1 MTILPPLSPST
12 PFSLSSRNLKFL
24 PKLALRITKYA
35 FPTLV
40 YSTPKSAP
48 STEQDILRAV
58 LDSDGRSLPAVRTYE
73 NDLARLTVVG
83 AVNFK
88 QALTA
93 AAADGGHVADEY
105 VKSGTPVMVVETVI
119 PSPPDERSTFLP
131 ARKVKEKSKRLKSS
145 LPKDIPSSTESSN
158 ILAMTFRQVVLEQ
171 LWNFEL
177 LLFTPGTE
185 RNMEELENPR
195 EVPASF
201 AVRSSDKRIISL
213 LGEVVC
219 LAALESTERHFLSK
233 SMSRAPTNL
242 FRWFR
247 KSERVLS
254 TDSSVAIFWLNED
267 EIISVAKSL
276 LENINSGKASYKPSQ
291 TKSEYSWW
299 TLSMGSK
306 LEKIGGPEFGTWVS
320 EYVPAYLFQIDSD
333 RLPDLKLEGWKRSA
347 ENRWE
352 VLLTHNQMID
362 AHFFIVYLKQAVFQV
377 ALANILDMYYED
389 SYTLPSKQLS
399 CAVAKPINL
408 FTNKRTSS
416 LLKVFYIALASGFF
430 LVVISIFGQLC
441 MPYLHGGRKYLGG
454 NHSVQ
459 SSEID
464 FMQHQAID
472 STELDAYCFSI
483 VERIKDAF
491 GWAGD
496 IMTEKSVGAWIGELP
511 VFLRSDADSNSG
523 ETPSC
528 SIPIKG
534 NDEELKS
541 SAQDI
546 ASYQVVFDL
555 GDDLVVMDVLLV
567 PIVVL
572 SAEGKIIGFQPTSR
586 VAVNNW
592 ASNPLAKELYGGR
605 ELSAG
610 FIEPGVKISCP
621 SNVAVLEL
629 LMSLNPDSRF
639 AFARPSNDQ

>member
-1 MTILPPLSPST
+1 MTSSIAILHPLSPST
-12 PFSLSSRNLKFL
+12 SFPLSSRNLKFL
-24 PKLALRITKYA
+24 SKLPLRITKYA

-58 LDSDGRSLPAVRTYE
+58 LDSNGRSLPAVRTYE

-93 AAADGGHVADEY
+93 AAADGGQVADEY
-105 VKSGTPVMVVETVI
+105 VKSGTPAMVVETVI
-119 PSPPDERSTFLP
+119 PSPPDERSTVSTRLFLP

-195 EVPASF
+195 EQVPASF
-201 AVRSSDKRIISL
+201 TVRSSDKRIISL

-247 KSERVLS
+247 KSERVS
-254 TDSSVAIFWLNED
+254 SMDSSVTIFRLLED

-352 VLLTHNQMID
+352 VLLTHNQM
-362 AHFFIVYLKQAVFQV
+362 V

-389 SYTLPSKQLS
+389 SYTLPRKQLS
-399 CAVAKPINL
+399 CGAVAKPINL

-416 LLKVFYIALASGFF
+416 LLKVFSIALASGFF
-430 LVVISIFGQLC
+430 LVAIGIFGQLC

-472 STELDAYCFSI
+472 STELDDFCFSI

-523 ETPSC
+523 KTPSC
-528 SIPIKG
+528 SIPIKENG
-534 NDEELKS
+534 EELKS

-546 ASYQVVFDL
+546 ASYQ
-555 GDDLVVMDVLLV
+555 
-567 PIVVL
+567 VVL

-605 ELSAG
+605 KLSAG
-610 FIEPGVKISCP
+610 FIEPSVKISCP

-639 AFARPSNDQ
+639 AFARPSIDR

>member
-1 MTILPPLSPST
+1 MTSSMAILHPLSPST
-12 PFSLSSRNLKFL
+12 PFSLSPRNLKFL
-24 PKLALRITKYA
+24 PKLPLRITKYP

-58 LDSDGRSLPAVRTYE
+58 LDYDGRSLPAVRTYE

-83 AVNFK
+83 AVNFE

-93 AAADGGHVADEY
+93 AAADGGQVADEY
-105 VKSGTPVMVVETVI
+105 VKSGTPAMVVETVI
-119 PSPPDERSTFLP
+119 PSPPDERSTVSTRLFLP

-158 ILAMTFRQVVLEQ
+158 ILAMTFRQV
-171 LWNFEL
+171 
-177 LLFTPGTE
+177 
-185 RNMEELENPR
+185 
-195 EVPASF
+195 VPASF

-247 KSERVLS
+247 KSERVSS
-254 TDSSVAIFWLNED
+254 TDSSVTIFRLLED

-291 TKSEYSWW
+291 AKSEYSWW

-352 VLLTHNQMID
+352 VLLTHNQM
-362 AHFFIVYLKQAVFQV
+362 V

-399 CAVAKPINL
+399 CGVVAKPINL

-416 LLKVFYIALASGFF
+416 LLKVFSIALASGFF
-430 LVVISIFGQLC
+430 LVAIGIFGQLC
-441 MPYLHGGRKYLGG
+441 VPYLHGERKYLGG
-454 NHSVQ
+454 NHLVQ

-472 STELDAYCFSI
+472 STE
-483 VERIKDAF
+483 DAF

-511 VFLRSDADSNSG
+511 VFLRSDADSNSE

-528 SIPIKG
+528 SIPIKE

-546 ASYQVVFDL
+546 ASYQ
-555 GDDLVVMDVLLV
+555 
-567 PIVVL
+567 VVL

-605 ELSAG
+605 KLSAG
-610 FIEPGVKISCP
+610 FIEPSVKISRP

-639 AFARPSNDQ
+639 AFARPPNDQ